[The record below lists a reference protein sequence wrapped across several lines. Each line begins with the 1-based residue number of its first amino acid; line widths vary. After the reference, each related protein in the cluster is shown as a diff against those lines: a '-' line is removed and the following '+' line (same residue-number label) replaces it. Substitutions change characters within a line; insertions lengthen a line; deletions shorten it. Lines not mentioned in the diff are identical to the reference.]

1 MSDREKRISELKKVP
16 LVAGVDHR
24 HLLNEKGRLDHIE
37 NLPRNERRK
46 LKADAKK
53 IAQQYTR
60 ILRGLIK
67 SGAGFPNDQLLRQM
81 AIEYTHRYAAS
92 GVSNQPISFNYFE
105 PFCHIKLIKGSVA
118 PYMEI
123 AKEYD
128 HLFYSVDFFD
138 FITST
143 DSDGFDL
150 VDLCKLPEAKVF
162 HFTTNGDV
170 NDISFLYSEDREFI
184 ISGFSMVRR
193 GNSVHWYLIGGE
205 VLSDDEWEV
214 RCANPS
220 EVDMDSI
227 KPSKRAFLRESIEE
241 NNYSY
246 GAPLPL
252 EGTKTA
258 IRTIISGEMD
268 LRERKHLSRCY
279 MSEYEHSFPVICDD
293 PEIFLGLGS
302 EEEKNIFLKSMREE
316 IAKTAVL
323 WDLAEGLFQLPSYFS
338 SRVPL
343 EKEVL
348 VRSGKRLSH
357 KKGGKGI
364 SNDYKVVSSIEVVES
379 SPTPAIIK
387 INLPHY
393 ETETEGHWRRLKPDA
408 IGHDRNGSQ
417 VIGKTWVSSKNKWRE
432 PEKHS
437 RTILVKDSIASAK
450 LKISEYIEASDRIGK
465 TALPGKKEES
475 TYGELYIM
483 RCSAMKETVFKV
495 GYTEGSSKDRAQQL
509 SSATGV
515 PLSFV
520 VVKSWKHVNAAELET
535 EVHMMLSP
543 YRLNDG
549 REFFLAKYGV
559 IENIVEAVIKRAI

>member
-16 LVAGVDHR
+16 LVSGVDHR
-24 HLLNEKGRLDHIE
+24 HLLNGKGELDHIA

-46 LKADAKK
+46 LKAESKK
-53 IAQQYTR
+53 LSQQYTK
-60 ILRGLIK
+60 ILRGLIN

-81 AIEYTHRYAAS
+81 AIEYTHRYASS
-92 GVSNQPISFNYFE
+92 GLFNQPTSFNYFE

-128 HLFYSVDFFD
+128 HLFHSIDFFD
-138 FITST
+138 FLTST

-170 NDISFLYSEDREFI
+170 SDISFLYSDGREFV

-193 GNSVHWYLIGGE
+193 GNSIHWYLIGGE
-205 VLSDDEWEV
+205 VLSEDEWEI
-214 RCANPS
+214 RSANPS
-220 EVDMDSI
+220 EIDMDNI
-227 KPSKRAFLRESIEE
+227 KPSKRAFLSESIEE
-241 NNYSY
+241 NNYSN

-252 EGTKTA
+252 EGTTTA

-268 LRERKHLSRCY
+268 LTEKKHLSRCY
-279 MSEYEHSFPVICDD
+279 MSEYEHSFPVVCDD
-293 PEIFLGLGS
+293 PEILLGLGS
-302 EEEKNIFLKSMREE
+302 EEEQDIFLQSMRGE

-343 EKEVL
+343 EREVL

-357 KKGGKGI
+357 KKGGKGVNK
-364 SNDYKVVSSIEVVES
+364 SYKVVSSIEVVES
-379 SPTPAIIK
+379 NLAPAIIK

-393 ETETEGHWRRLKPDA
+393 ETETEGHWRRLKPGS
-408 IGHDRNGSQ
+408 IGYDRNGSQ
-417 VIGKTWVSSKNKWRE
+417 VSGKTWINSKNKWRD
-432 PEKHS
+432 PVKHS
-437 RTILVKDSIASAK
+437 RTILVKDSIASAR
-450 LKISEYIEASDRIGK
+450 LKISEYVEASNRIVKNTTLG
-465 TALPGKKEES
+465 AEEES
-475 TYGELYIM
+475 TCGELYVM

-495 GYTEGSSKDRAQQL
+495 GYTDGSSSDRAKQL

-520 VVKSWKHVNAAELET
+520 VVKAWKHTNAAELET
-535 EVHMMLSP
+535 EVHMMLTP

-549 REFFLAKYGV
+549 REFFLAKYSV
-559 IENIVEAVIKRAI
+559 IENIVETVLKRAT

>member
-1 MSDREKRISELKKVP
+1 MSDREKRISELKKAP
-16 LVAGVDHR
+16 LVSGVDHR

-46 LKADAKK
+46 LKAGAKK
-53 IAQQYTR
+53 LAQQYTK

-67 SGAGFPNDQLLRQM
+67 SGAGFPCDQLLRQM

-92 GVSNQPISFNYFE
+92 GVFNQPISFNYFE

-128 HLFYSVDFFD
+128 HLFYSIDFFD

-150 VDLCKLPEAKVF
+150 ADLCKLPEAKVF

-170 NDISFLYSEDREFI
+170 NDISFLYSDDREFI

-205 VLSDDEWEV
+205 VLSEDEWEV

-252 EGTKTA
+252 EGTTTA

-268 LRERKHLSRCY
+268 LTERKHLSRCY

-302 EEEKNIFLKSMREE
+302 EEEKSIFLKNMRGE

-338 SRVPL
+338 SKVPL
-343 EKEVL
+343 EKEIL

-364 SNDYKVVSSIEVVES
+364 NNDYKVVSSIEVVES

-417 VIGKTWVSSKNKWRE
+417 VIGKTWVNSKNKWRE

-437 RTILVKDSIASAK
+437 RTILAKDSIASAK
-450 LKISEYIEASDRIGK
+450 LKISEYIEASNRIGK
-465 TALPGKKEES
+465 TVTPGKEEKL

-483 RCSAMKETVFKV
+483 RCSAMKESVFKV

-520 VVKSWKHVNAAELET
+520 VVKSWKHANAAELET

-559 IENIVEAVIKRAI
+559 IENIVETVIKRAT